1 MRPQYTGLKMSIKRL
16 SSNSN
21 ENCENYINENILSLT
36 NSNQTA
42 GTMWPILSRHVNFN
56 HRTREYGYTWN
67 LAHLKTLL
75 LTRLIQHSSTS
86 PYESPTLVFCLLLV
100 VSTPIALAL
109 LLCLNLFTTYTVS
122 PYYPRFYS
130 GKCFPIW
137 RSKSPNMDI
146 YSSHPLVT
154 ILKSY
159 NLLCLIS
166 LAMSHEYLTS
176 FRDTCPH
183 CPRTFQWRIGLISHL
198 RTHMP

>member
-1 MRPQYTGLKMSIKRL
+1 MSISITEPVNMATL
-16 SSNSN
+16 
-21 ENCENYINENILSLT
+21 EIWFT
-36 NSNQTA
+36 
-42 GTMWPILSRHVNFN
+42 WRHFFWHGWYKIV
-56 HRTREYGYTWN
+56 
-67 LAHLKTLL
+67 LL
-75 LTRLIQHSSTS
+75 LHMNHQHSCFVC
-86 PYESPTLVFCLLLV
+86 YLL
-100 VSTPIALAL
+100 STPIALAL

-154 ILKSY
+154 SLQSY

-166 LAMSHEYLTS
+166 LAMSHQYLTS